1 MENLDINFIND
12 YIKNEEDIKNCT
24 FDSINGIIDNSNEI
38 EFKNCTFLKSSF
50 VMSNLESFLLRIVYL
65 KILIYLIVNLIILLL

>member
-38 EFKNCTFLKSSF
+38 SDIDIGIKTDTL
-50 VMSNLESFLLRIVYL
+50 YD
-65 KILIYLIVNLIILLL
+65 LIQAGLVEKVEE